1 MNIKEQQTEDLL
13 REFGVHFS
21 KTKLGFRIPPYWP
34 DCQEPHMEYAVR
46 FERLKPRKGEKD
58 VFTVLWYAS
67 LEEPTKCTAYD
78 VLTSV
83 FKETF
88 SDFEDFADQLGM
100 DYSKKSYKLYNAIQ
114 QEAEDVIAFF
124 SRENELNLISTLED

>member
-1 MNIKEQQTEDLL
+1 MITKEQQTEDLL

-34 DCQEPHMEYAVR
+34 GCHEPHMAYAVR

-67 LEEPTKCTAYD
+67 LKEPAKCTAYD
-78 VLTSV
+78 VLASV

-88 SDFEDFADQLGM
+88 SDFEECAIHLGL
-100 DYSKKSYKLYNAIQ
+100 DHSKKSYRLYRAIQ
-114 QEAEDVIAFF
+114 REAEDVTAFF